1 MRNARAAAA
10 ITGAVLCL
18 GMSIWGVWLVFGARL
33 TAVTGSGPA
42 DGVLTVSEC
51 HGNHDIGASLLGLD
65 CEGVFAAT
73 GSHGP
78 ASQDDVVLVGADEDY
93 PAGTRVEVRLTGGA
107 AFEPSPVEFVTYA
120 TWAALLLTPG
130 AVACLRLSALAWRG
144 TPPAPGGY
152 ALLVF
157 VGGIGVLLLGLVVQ
171 LLTSIAVALF

>member
-1 MRNARAAAA
+1 
-10 ITGAVLCL
+10 
-18 GMSIWGVWLVFGARL
+18 MSIWGVWLVFGARL

-51 HGNHDIGASLLGLD
+51 HGNHDIGASLLGVD
-65 CEGVFAAT
+65 CEGAFAAT
-73 GSHGP
+73 GSRGP
-78 ASQDDVVLVGADEDY
+78 ASRDNVVLVGADEDY
-93 PAGTRVEVRLTGGA
+93 PAGSRVEVRLTDGA

-130 AVACLRLSALAWRG
+130 AVACLWMSVVAWRG
-144 TPPAPGGY
+144 TAPGTPGGY

-171 LLTSIAVALF
+171 LLTSIVVALF